1 MALSVLRMAEL
12 QGQSGG
18 KDLPPGF
25 RTLAGVTLNRD
36 SAATIRAKLG
46 PTSLRRI
53 GKGNDARMIWCYVST
68 KDSGGALLELMSD
81 VSNMGTLGAMLNVI
95 RLRAD
100 ASPEDRRRCKSLR
113 DSAELSTPAGLRL
126 GLGLARIEAL
136 LGQPQ
141 HRSADSL
148 TYYFDAKEYL
158 RADSPEYAIWNTPEH
173 RESCFDAGLPYA
185 NVAATIIVV
194 LRDDRAVEIRV
205 ARYNQSI
212 C

>member
-1 MALSVLRMAEL
+1 MALSVLRMADL

-18 KDLPPGF
+18 KDLPTAF
-25 RTLAGVTLNRD
+25 RTIAGVTLNRD

-46 PTSLRRI
+46 STRLRRI
-53 GKGNDARMIWCYVST
+53 GKGHDAHLIWCYVST

-100 ASPEDRRRCKSLR
+100 ASPEDRKGCARLR
-113 DSAELSTPAGLRL
+113 DSAELSTPAGLHL
-126 GLGLARIEAL
+126 GLSLARIEGL

-141 HRSADSL
+141 HRNADSL

-185 NVAATIIVV
+185 NVAATVFVV

-205 ARYNQSI
+205 ERNDQSI